1 MNVCFVCGAQLV
13 FANVIEPSSFVV
25 NADKFI
31 CSVLPESPSKVV
43 SYSRGA
49 SSLNSI
55 LSFILHVA

>member
-43 SYSRGA
+43 SYSPGA
-49 SSLNSI
+49 SSLNSEV
-55 LSFILHVA
+55 SYFM